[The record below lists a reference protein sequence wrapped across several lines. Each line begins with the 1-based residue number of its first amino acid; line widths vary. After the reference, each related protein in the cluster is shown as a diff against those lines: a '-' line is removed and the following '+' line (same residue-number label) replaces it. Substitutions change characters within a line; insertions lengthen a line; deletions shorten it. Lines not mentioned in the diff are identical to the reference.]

1 MFTLIRRLLRHSAVY
16 GLGHVLSRVV
26 SFILL
31 PYLTH
36 ALTPDQYGAV
46 TLLYTFISIVL
57 VLYVYGADI
66 AFLRFYILEKDETRQ
81 KQIFGTVFWASA
93 ATSVLFSILI
103 VLSTRWISSIV
114 FEDPGSIGTS
124 TTYLI
129 ILCTGIMV
137 TDTLGMYPYLW
148 LRAVEKS
155 VPFIALK
162 VMGVVVHVTLTYVFL
177 SVLRR
182 GVEGIFEANLIAS
195 AFQFIFLWPVIV
207 RHTRFTINWKHFGE
221 FFRFG
226 LPNMPSQLFVMIVE
240 LSDRKILE
248 LLLGL
253 SIVGIYS
260 AGYKLGLFMAVIT
273 MGFRFAWHPF
283 FLSIADR
290 PDAKQTFARVFTY
303 YLLVTGTIFLALAF
317 AVEPL
322 MKTNLPVLGTLIE
335 KRYWA
340 GLKVFPVILLAHIC
354 NGAYAN
360 FMVGVF
366 LEKKMGLMPL
376 VTGAAA
382 IVNLGVNFL
391 FIPVFGMMAAAWA
404 TFLAYFTIAALLYV
418 LIQPHYHINYEWKR
432 VGILL
437 GCGAT
442 VYLISTASFLQV
454 YWSLKLLLLPV
465 FFLLLKLSNFFLP
478 EELAAVRR
486 RVFPVRG
493 I

>member
-1 MFTLIRRLLRHSAVY
+1 MFSLIRRLLKHSAVY

-66 AFLRFYILEKDETRQ
+66 AFLRYYILEKDLAQQR
-81 KQIFGTVFWASA
+81 QIFGTIFWAA
-93 ATSVLFSILI
+93 VATSVLFSLI
-103 VLSTRWISSIV
+103 IVFSTRWISGII
-114 FEDPGSIGTS
+114 FENPAGVGSDTL
-124 TTYLI
+124 YLI
-129 ILCTGIMV
+129 LLCTGILV
-137 TDTLGMYPYLW
+137 SDTLGMYPYLW

-155 VPFIALK
+155 LPFIALK
-162 VMGVVVHVTLTYVFL
+162 VAGVVVHVSLTYIFL
-177 SVLRR
+177 SVLHR

-195 AFQFIFLWPVIV
+195 ALQFVLLLPVIIK
-207 RHTRFTINWKHFGE
+207 HTSFSIKLRHFGE

-226 LPNMPSQLFVMIVE
+226 IPNMPSQLFVMIVE

-283 FLSIADR
+283 FLSISER
-290 PDAKQTFARVFTY
+290 PDAKQTYARVFTY
-303 YLLVTGTIFLALAF
+303 YMLVTGTLFLLLVF
-317 AVEPL
+317 FIEPL
-322 MKTNLPVLGTLIE
+322 MKTPLPLVGTLIE
-335 KRYWA
+335 ERYWQ
-340 GLKVFPVILLAHIC
+340 GLQVFPVILLAHIC

-360 FMVGVF
+360 FMVGVY
-366 LEKKMGLMPL
+366 LEKKVGLMPL

-382 IVNLGVNFL
+382 IVNVGINLI

-404 TFLAYFTIAALLYV
+404 TFFAYFTIAALLYV
-418 LIQPHYHINYEWKR
+418 LIQPHYRINYEWNR

-437 GCGAT
+437 ACGAAI
-442 VYLISTASFLQV
+442 YLVSTAHFLQT
-454 YWSLKLLLLPV
+454 YWLLKLLLLPL
-465 FFLLLKLSNFFLP
+465 FFFMLKLANFFLP
-478 EELAAVRR
+478 EETAAVRR
-486 RVFPVRG
+486 RLFFFRAS
-493 I
+493 